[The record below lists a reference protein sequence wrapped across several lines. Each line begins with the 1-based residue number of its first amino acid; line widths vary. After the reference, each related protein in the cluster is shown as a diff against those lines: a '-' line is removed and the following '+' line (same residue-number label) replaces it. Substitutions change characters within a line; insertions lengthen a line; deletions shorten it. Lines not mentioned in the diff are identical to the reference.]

1 MVFRLPTTD
10 TVPRTVSQ
18 YLLPHEKQVITVHKH
33 PAVLVAHGSILA
45 VGCAAASMLTI
56 ITNSGGLILSIA
68 WGACSIIFL
77 WLVIRVIAW
86 FESYFVVTKARMIF
100 VTGFPVRKAITVPM
114 REILDFSFHRTRP
127 GRLLG
132 YGTFT
137 AEQRTNNYRIP
148 SMNYMPYPEQLYLE
162 LRGLFRDDSEDS
174 EELEPEDLF

>member
-1 MVFRLPTTD
+1 MVSRLPSAD
-10 TVPRTVSQ
+10 TVPRTVNQ

-33 PAVLVAHGSILA
+33 PAVLVAHCSILA

-77 WLVIRVIAW
+77 WLVIRMIAW
-86 FESYFVVTKARMIF
+86 SESYFVVTKARMIF

-127 GRLLG
+127 GRWLG

-137 AEQRTNNYRIP
+137 AEQRTNNYRMP

-162 LRGLFRDDSEDS
+162 LRGLIFSDDS
-174 EELEPEDLF
+174 EELEPEVLL